1 MLTFIVGLSIAAALL
16 LLPAVLVAVFLRVV
30 TGAPRGST
38 VARPARRTGLQAQ
51 PFLTAVPGSSSGG
64 RKVS

>member
-1 MLTFIVGLSIAAALL
+1 MWTFILGLSIAAALV

-30 TGAPRGST
+30 AGPPRGLT
-38 VARPARRTGLQAQ
+38 PPRAARRSFPAQ